1 MSAAMPQI
9 SLPKLT
15 LTGANRGFK
24 AILTGIVLG
33 IVGILFHNS
42 YSPFGLMIALLESGI
57 GFFIFG
63 RRIPGRFVHLLL
75 FFSWLAVV
83 YKSASFGVSQEIL
96 IEGNING
103 FIFLLGGMIANFF
116 ALAIAKRVK

>member
-1 MSAAMPQI
+1 MPPI

-15 LTGANRGFK
+15 IEGVNKGFK
-24 AILTGIVLG
+24 ALLIGLILGVI
-33 IVGILFHNS
+33 GILFHNS
-42 YSPFGLMIALLESGI
+42 YSPFGLLISLLESGI

-63 RRIPGRFVHLLL
+63 RRVKGRAVHLIL
-75 FFSWLAVV
+75 FFSWLTIV

-103 FIFLLGGMIANFF
+103 FVYLLGGMIINFLGLF
-116 ALAIAKRVK
+116 LAKRVK